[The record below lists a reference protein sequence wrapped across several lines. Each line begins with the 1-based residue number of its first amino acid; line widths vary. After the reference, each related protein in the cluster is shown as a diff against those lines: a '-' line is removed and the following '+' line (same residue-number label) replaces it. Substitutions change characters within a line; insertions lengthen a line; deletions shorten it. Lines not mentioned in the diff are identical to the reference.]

1 MTFPEFFQILVAAVG
16 SIGFAIL
23 FNIRGRRLLSVA
35 VGGGLC
41 WLLFLLL
48 NCWIENEAGC
58 FFLVAMLVSLYDELM
73 ARVLKSPT
81 TVFLLPSLVP
91 LIPGAS
97 LYYTMVGAVSKHQ
110 VDFLA
115 RAVQTVEL
123 AGALAIGIIASTL
136 IVRIINWTLA
146 LIRLQKNKN
155 SAKK

>member
-1 MTFPEFFQILVAAVG
+1 MNFSEVFQILVASVG

-23 FNIRGRRLLSVA
+23 FNIRGRRLASVA
-35 VGGGLC
+35 VGGALC

-48 NCWIENEAGC
+48 NRGIKNEVIC
-58 FFLVAMLVSLYDELM
+58 FFLVAMLVSLYDEIM

-110 VDFLA
+110 ADFLA
-115 RAVQTVEL
+115 RAVHTVEL

-136 IVRIINWTLA
+136 IVRVINRVLLFA
-146 LIRLQKNKN
+146 RARR
-155 SAKK
+155 AKKA

>member
-48 NCWIENEAGC
+48 NRWIENEAGC

-97 LYYTMVGAVSKHQ
+97 LYYTMVGAVGKHQ
-110 VDFLA
+110 ADFLA
-115 RAVQTVEL
+115 RAVHTVEL

-136 IVRIINWTLA
+136 IVRVINRVLLFVRARRT
-146 LIRLQKNKN
+146 
-155 SAKK
+155 KKA

>member
-48 NCWIENEAGC
+48 NRWIENEAGC

-110 VDFLA
+110 ADFLA
-115 RAVQTVEL
+115 RAVHTVEL

-136 IVRIINWTLA
+136 IVRVINRVLLFVRA
-146 LIRLQKNKN
+146 RR
-155 SAKK
+155 AKKA